1 MDPSGC
7 RRWYPGCLV
16 GLLLLVLL
24 VYMTEEIQ
32 RTLVNHYHSGMPNL
46 AFIFVVQLLMIRA
59 GNLPNMPL
67 PISPP
72 STDSTLSP
80 TTALI

>member
-1 MDPSGC
+1 VDPSGC

-16 GLLLLVLL
+16 GLRLLVLS
-24 VYMTEEIQ
+24 VYMTDEMQ
-32 RTLVNHYHSGMPNL
+32 RTLVNYHHSGMPNL

-72 STDSTLSP
+72 STDLTLSP